1 MNQLQ
6 IFLPCAAGVED
17 YLCGE
22 VQTITDLPAQSIQR
36 WRGGVMLQGSW
47 RAVLLLNLHCRL
59 AQRVMVQL
67 SLTEYRSEQ
76 DLYRAAAAV
85 AWEIWFTPKQSIKVE
100 VTAQHSPL
108 TSLNFAALK
117 VKDAVCDRFRDK
129 AHGVRPDVNTRWPDV
144 RRARA
149 VPNTERP

>member
-85 AWEIWFTPKQSIKVE
+85 APSGVCPRCSAAT
-100 VTAQHSPL
+100 TAV
-108 TSLNFAALK
+108 AE
-117 VKDAVCDRFRDK
+117 
-129 AHGVRPDVNTRWPDV
+129 DV
-144 RRARA
+144 RRARMFKA
-149 VPNTERP
+149 RFFSAFLHTHTHTHTHTG